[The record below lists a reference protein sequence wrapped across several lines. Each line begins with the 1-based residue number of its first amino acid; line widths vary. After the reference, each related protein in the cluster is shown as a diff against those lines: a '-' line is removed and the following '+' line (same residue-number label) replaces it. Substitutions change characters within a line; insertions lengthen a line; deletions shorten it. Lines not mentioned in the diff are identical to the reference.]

1 MSGNLAEEDW
11 DAIRQATYKKANYK
25 YALSAAMY
33 SFCNAGL
40 LCYMSSMQV
49 ALAAVPHCFS
59 LEYFVKLQ
67 SIKLSDHLHTTGVA
81 LEKGSRILKQ
91 DALALMLNSPC
102 NAFLL

>member
-1 MSGNLAEEDW
+1 MS
-11 DAIRQATYKKANYK
+11 YVK
-25 YALSAAMY
+25 YAVCTGS
-33 SFCNAGL
+33 
-40 LCYMSSMQV
+40 
-49 ALAAVPHCFS
+49 HRFS